1 VFANLALI
9 AKTDWSEQAR
19 NALKRMQAEEAAAA
33 AHAAQ
38 VARAQAARDGGSEPE
53 LSTSTVSS
61 EKKRR
66 SPRVCNARSDGGS
79 EPELEL
85 ESGSAMSVASST
97 ASARSSLSGG
107 DESAGL
113 RSGAS
118 LGDDDSDR
126 FEIGGGVDEEL
137 ENELRTSGN
146 GNGNPHA
153 SSGHERPGVALLP
166 SAPDPS
172 ED

>member
-1 VFANLALI
+1 MFANLALI

-38 VARAQAARDGGSEPE
+38 VARAQAAR
-53 LSTSTVSS
+53 
-61 EKKRR
+61 
-66 SPRVCNARSDGGS
+66 DGGS

-126 FEIGGGVDEEL
+126 FEIGGGLDEAL
-137 ENELRTSGN
+137 ENELRTSGRGN
-146 GNGNPHA
+146 GNGNA
-153 SSGHERPGVALLP
+153 SAGHERPGVALLP